1 MKERQY
7 STVGRAQTTNHEHMK
22 IRHVYLQTLVVP
34 LTSFVTLQG
43 YLNSQSLSFLICK
56 TEMRISLSWTRLEG
70 LSKTIDVTFTVSG
83 KFLVFKK

>member
-7 STVGRAQTTNHEHMK
+7 STVGRAQTTKHEHMK
-22 IRHVYLQTLVVP
+22 IRHVYLQILVVP

-56 TEMRISLSWTRLEG
+56 TEMRTSLSWKILEG
-70 LSKTIDVTFTVSG
+70 LNKTIDVTFTVSG